1 MCEYK
6 RLDENIKEYML
17 RTDKADDEKK
27 IFFIFCMNNI
37 GVFYKYYVC
46 SLLVR
51 DIYVFHKSLKKNFD
65 NEDNIWDKKR
75 VLFGRLCQENK
86 NIFIIMYNLK
96 KNGFI
101 IVFR

>member
-37 GVFYKYYVC
+37 GVFYKYYN
-46 SLLVR
+46 LALIN
-51 DIYVFHKSLKKNFD
+51 IYLTNLRLYKK
-65 NEDNIWDKKR
+65 
-75 VLFGRLCQENK
+75 
-86 NIFIIMYNLK
+86 
-96 KNGFI
+96 
-101 IVFR
+101 